1 MIDSSFSELVEVI
14 AKLRGEG
21 GCPWDRQQTH
31 DTLKISIIEEAY
43 EALEAIDEKDDEKI
57 EEELG
62 DLLMQVLLNA
72 QIAKEEGKFD
82 IYGVIQKIK
91 EKLIRRHPHV
101 FGDVKVKS
109 AHEVIQ
115 NWDEIKSK
123 EKERESLMD
132 GIPTNLP
139 ALIRARKVQSKA
151 SRVGFDWDKSE
162 DVFIKVE
169 EELRELKESIEKGE
183 HDSIEEELGD
193 ILFSIVNL
201 SRFLNIEPEIALM
214 KTTAK
219 FIKRFKQM
227 ELRIANDGNEIID
240 YDLRGLDE
248 IWNSIKLEE
257 KKDKG
262 FNNK

>member
-14 AKLRGEG
+14 AKLRGEE

-31 DTLKISIIEEAY
+31 DTLKINIIEEAY

-109 AHEVIQ
+109 VHEVIQ

-139 ALIRARKVQSKA
+139 ALIRARKVQSKV

-227 ELRIANDGNEIID
+227 ELRIANDGNKIID